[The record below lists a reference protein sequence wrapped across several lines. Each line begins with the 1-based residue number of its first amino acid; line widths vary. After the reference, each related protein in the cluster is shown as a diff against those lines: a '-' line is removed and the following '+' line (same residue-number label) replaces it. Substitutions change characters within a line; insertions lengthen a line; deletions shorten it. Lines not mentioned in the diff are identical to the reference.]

1 MLQANLNN
9 YFIIAS
15 TAVGLFAILLI
26 WVYIWETVRGFKITS
41 FQTYKKYV
49 NTPFAFALI
58 MLVIL
63 WITTQDMDSK
73 LMSCFWIL
81 TVGWII
87 TAVATLIISAVVKI
101 SAEDKGAM
109 RQAILPCIFKVI
121 IMVVAL
127 WLVY

>member
-63 WITTQDMDSK
+63 WITTQDLDSK

-101 SAEDKGAM
+101 SAEDKDAM

>member
-1 MLQANLNN
+1 MSQTDLNN

-15 TAVGLFAILLI
+15 TSVGVFSILLI
-26 WVYIWETVRGFKITS
+26 WVYIWETARGLKITS
-41 FQTYKKYV
+41 FQIYKKYV
-49 NTPFAFALI
+49 NCSFAFALI

-63 WITTQDMDSK
+63 WITTQGLESK

-87 TAVATLIISAVVKI
+87 TAIGTLITSVFVKI
-101 SAEDKGAM
+101 SAEDKGLM
-109 RQAILPCIFKVI
+109 RQAVLPCIFKVI
-121 IMVVAL
+121 IMVATL

>member
-1 MLQANLNN
+1 MLQVGLNN
-9 YFIIAS
+9 FFIMAS
-15 TAVGLFAILLI
+15 VAVGLFAILLI
-26 WVYIWETVRGFKITS
+26 WVYIWETSLGLNITS
-41 FQTYKKYV
+41 FQMYKKYV
-49 NTPFAFALI
+49 NCPFTFALI

-63 WITTQDMDSK
+63 WITTKDLDSK
-73 LMSCFWIL
+73 LMICFWIL

-87 TAVATLIISAVVKI
+87 TAVGTLILSALVKI
-101 SAEDKGAM
+101 SVEDKRAM